1 MAAVLTPKN
10 KEKLRESGRKDTY
23 VRDMLPCKQHSNEK
37 EMLGSS
43 VVPTH
48 VGRHA
53 TWIRLIRFTCLAMS
67 GM

>member
-37 EMLGSS
+37 EMLGLS